1 MKKKQDKTNQKI
13 KDLDSSLPEK
23 TEEIPP
29 TILNAIAK
37 AQSDPCEFI
46 SEIISKG
53 VMGVTG
59 VSPKELLAVTD
70 PNTVQQYILKEVQ
83 KVYRSQGVDINDKHV
98 ELIAKRMI
106 SLIRVVDAGDTTFV
120 PSTVVSISEF
130 TNGNRDVIIQGKKPA
145 IGQPILLGIT
155 KAALQTDSF
164 LSSAS
169 FQETTRILT
178 EAAVKGATDKLHG
191 LKENVIIG
199 KLIPAG
205 TGAKEYMD
213 IGYTLEQEFYDE
225 EPSEVLEDEFME

>member
-1 MKKKQDKTNQKI
+1 
-13 KDLDSSLPEK
+13 
-23 TEEIPP
+23 
-29 TILNAIAK
+29 
-37 AQSDPCEFI
+37 
-46 SEIISKG
+46 
-53 VMGVTG
+53 
-59 VSPKELLAVTD
+59 
-70 PNTVQQYILKEVQ
+70 
-83 KVYRSQGVDINDKHV
+83 
-98 ELIAKRMI
+98 MI
-106 SLIRVVDAGDTTFV
+106 SLIRVVDAGDTSFV

-178 EAAVKGATDKLHG
+178 EAAVKGSTDKWHG